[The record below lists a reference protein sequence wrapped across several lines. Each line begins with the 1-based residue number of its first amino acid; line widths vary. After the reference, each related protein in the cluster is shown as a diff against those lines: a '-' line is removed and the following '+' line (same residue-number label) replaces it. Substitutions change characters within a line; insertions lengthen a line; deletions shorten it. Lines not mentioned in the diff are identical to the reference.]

1 MKNPENKKSTFIQ
14 LTKPNENLV
23 RYFCI
28 GNYDNDNL
36 FTGHV
41 YGYEGGGEFS
51 DQFIYKNKFLP
62 EYDTTGEPLDWECN
76 EELFNFLSID
86 KFDDLDN
93 SIRKILDFD
102 CTLQQWYVL
111 DEKLSIFDGT
121 NLYTENIN
129 CYPPSYGMTTWD
141 GTKFET
147 WNIKELKLDIKKH
160 SKAVL
165 LEYCSDHIEHHKA
178 FPMDMI
184 VLSDNEYEVKIEFSE
199 YESILGDDF
208 KKLADYIFVSE
219 NYASTSFEFE
229 GNDDIEGFYAHVVS
243 FKFETDNSIIA
254 TIVDMEDVHFDVSWD
269 EIKDSEFDQDSYIN

>member
-1 MKNPENKKSTFIQ
+1 MQTENKKSIFIQ
-14 LTKPNENLV
+14 LSKPNENLV

-51 DQFIYKNKFLP
+51 DRFIYKNKFLP
-62 EYDTTGEPLDWECN
+62 EYDAVGEPLDWECN
-76 EELFNFLSID
+76 EELFNFLSIY
-86 KFDDLDN
+86 KFDELDD
-93 SIRKILDFD
+93 SIIKILDFD

-121 NLYTENIN
+121 IQYTENIN
-129 CYPPSYGMTTWD
+129 CNPPSYALTSWD
-141 GTKFET
+141 GTKLET
-147 WNIKELKLDIKKH
+147 WSIEELKLEIKNK
-160 SKAVL
+160 SKDVL
-165 LEYCSDHIEHHKA
+165 LEYCSDHVEHHKA

-199 YESILGDDF
+199 YESILGEDF

-229 GNDDIEGFYAHVVS
+229 GNDEIECFYAHIVS
-243 FKFETDNSIIA
+243 FKFETDYSIIA
-254 TIVDMEDVHFDVSWD
+254 TIVDMEDEHFDVSWD
-269 EIKDSEFDQDSYIN
+269 EIKDSEFDQDGYIN